1 MQYEKLFEM
10 SIFFGFCFFL
20 NLNNVLGYSFS
31 ISANRSW
38 ARDLSLQSY
47 MKTTATSVS
56 TVIWERSNYS
66 NHYMWFG
73 VNDQS
78 DNTKGTGKYSYLSE
92 GSFTTNIQAT
102 MNNSSYSYYLIARR
116 EYALDPVTTVSGQ
129 WLP

>member
-1 MQYEKLFEM
+1 
-10 SIFFGFCFFL
+10 
-20 NLNNVLGYSFS
+20 
-31 ISANRSW
+31 
-38 ARDLSLQSY
+38 

-92 GSFTTNIQAT
+92 GSFTTNIQST

-116 EYALDPVTTVSGQ
+116 EYALDPVTTVSG
-129 WLP
+129 